1 MLGPLTL
8 LLACQFVGEVIV
20 RAVGAPLP
28 GPVLALLILL
38 AILTVR
44 GGPGPELRSVSD
56 ALLRYLALLSVQAG
70 VGVITQL
77 DVLGRNWLPVL
88 VSILVSTALGL
99 LVTGLLMQRLVRT

>member
-8 LLACQFVGEVIV
+8 LLACQFVGEVVV

-28 GPVLALLILL
+28 GPVLGLLILL
-38 AILTVR
+38 AILTLR
-44 GGPGPELRSVSD
+44 GGPDPELRSVSD
-56 ALLRYLALLSVQAG
+56 ALLRYLALLFVPAA

-99 LVTGLLMQRLVRT
+99 LVTGLLMQRFVRT

>member
-1 MLGPLTL
+1 MLGPLML
-8 LLACQFVGEVIV
+8 LLACQFVGEVVV

-28 GPVLALLILL
+28 GPVLGLLILL
-38 AILTVR
+38 AILTLR
-44 GGPGPELRSVSD
+44 GGPDPELRSVSD
-56 ALLRYLALLSVQAG
+56 ALLRYLALLFVPAA

-99 LVTGLLMQRLVRT
+99 LVTGLLMQRFVRT